1 MGNIFNTS
9 FLRMLIVKSNC
20 FKQSLG
26 PMLGGHP
33 EMEDVTGFEVNPTF
47 LDAYMNNFE
56 LNFWMPLI

>member
-1 MGNIFNTS
+1 
-9 FLRMLIVKSNC
+9 MLIIKSNC

-47 LDAYMNNFE
+47 LDAYMNEFWTQFLDATY
-56 LNFWMPLI
+56 LNLLGDTS